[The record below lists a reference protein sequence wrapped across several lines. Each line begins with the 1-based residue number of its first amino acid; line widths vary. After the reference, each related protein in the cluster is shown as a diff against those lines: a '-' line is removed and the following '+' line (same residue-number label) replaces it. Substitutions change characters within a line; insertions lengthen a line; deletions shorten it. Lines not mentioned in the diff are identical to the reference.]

1 MNQVTDEQVK
11 TALAANL
18 KALLISRGWSGN
30 RLAHECGEPQ
40 PTISRILN
48 GQHVPKLGTITRIA
62 DALQT
67 SVDYLL
73 NRQPAEDGKMTA
85 SA

>member
-1 MNQVTDEQVK
+1 MTDEEVK
-11 TALAANL
+11 VALSTNL
-18 KALLISRGWSGN
+18 KRLLESRGWSGN
-30 RLAHECGEPQ
+30 RLAHECGEAQ

-48 GQHVPKLGTITRIA
+48 GKHVPHLGTITRIA

-73 NRQPAEDGKMTA
+73 NRKPGDQKNVAA

>member
-1 MNQVTDEQVK
+1 MTDEQVK
-11 TALAANL
+11 IVLAANL
-18 KALLISRGWSGN
+18 KELLASRGWSGN

-62 DALQT
+62 DALET

-73 NRQPAEDGKMTA
+73 NRKSPVSRQMSA